1 MEWCRVGGKHSTW
14 ISSNKVLQWRKVRE
28 GSYLCKSL

>member
-1 MEWCRVGGKHSTW
+1 MGWCRMGGKHSTW
-14 ISSNKVLQWRKVRE
+14 ISLNKVLQGRRVRE